1 MPSFWLKPTLQNLEK
16 LSLGHLDFWGYY
28 PKLDLRG
35 VHFRQLRTLE
45 LTRYTFVHDSQLDW
59 ILSHR
64 NTLIELNLYECA
76 IAWNIKETADKE
88 MAYLDLDSY
97 TTRTGT
103 RRSRYATYDKRWHDY
118 FKSFQ
123 DLPHLRRFQ
132 YAGDEGY
139 TPFEEEEPTE
149 LGMHQ
154 ASYMLYRS
162 NGYEEPFL
170 YREDS
175 GRDLNF
181 VGEWIIEDEKS
192 LEELYAKLGYKYAI
206 EDEEKVSRSKE
217 ILGELM

>member
-1 MPSFWLKPTLQNLEK
+1 MTKC
-16 LSLGHLDFWGYY
+16 
-28 PKLDLRG
+28 
-35 VHFRQLRTLE
+35 
-45 LTRYTFVHDSQLDW
+45 TFVHDSQLDW

-64 NTLIELNLYECA
+64 NTLTELSLFVCA
-76 IAWNIKETADKE
+76 IVWNIKETDNKE

-97 TTRTGT
+97 TTHPGTGG
-103 RRSRYATYDKRWHDY
+103 SRYATYDKRWHDY

-139 TPFEEEEPTE
+139 TPFAEEEPTE

-206 EDEEKVSRSKE
+206 DDEEKVRRGKE
-217 ILGELM
+217 NLR